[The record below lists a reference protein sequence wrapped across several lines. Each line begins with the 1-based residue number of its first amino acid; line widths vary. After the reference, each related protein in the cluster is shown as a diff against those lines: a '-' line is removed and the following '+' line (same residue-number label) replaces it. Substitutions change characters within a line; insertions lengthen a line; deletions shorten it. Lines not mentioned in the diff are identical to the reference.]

1 MRQVYLCLLFVASST
16 ILFSQSEER
25 YFEVG
30 LKAGI
35 VNYQGDL
42 QEDLFT
48 ASGSK
53 ALFGGFL
60 RYSLDEKFA
69 VRGVLEVGN
78 IAASDADNP
87 ELAPRGLSFESNV
100 FAGEVVVEYLP
111 LGKERFQNGIFFTQI
126 NPYVFAGL
134 GTAII
139 DAEVSTTNPADAAR
153 FPEANDRSN
162 FFTVPFGAGVRAD
175 IASGFTLGLEAN
187 WRATFSD
194 HVDGVSEEL
203 GNPDRN
209 DWFWTAGAYVSFTF
223 GNQDKQ
229 AMNF

>member
-16 ILFSQSEER
+16 ILFGQAEGR

-30 LKAGI
+30 IKGGV

-42 QEDLFT
+42 QEDVFT
-48 ASGSK
+48 TSGSR

-78 IAASDADNP
+78 LSANDADNP
-87 ELAPRGLSFESNV
+87 QLASRGYSFEANL

-111 LGKERFQNGIFFTQI
+111 LGKDRFQNGIFFTQI

-134 GTAII
+134 GTAIA
-139 DAEVSTTNPADAAR
+139 DSQVSTANPADASR
-153 FPEANDRSN
+153 FPEADDRSS
-162 FFTVPFGAGVRAD
+162 FFTVPLGAGIRAD
-175 IASGFTLGLEAN
+175 IASGFAVGLEAN
-187 WRATFSD
+187 FRATFND
-194 HVDGVSEEL
+194 HLDGVSVN
-203 GNPDRN
+203 GNSDRN
-209 DWFWTAGAYVSFTF
+209 DWFWTAGAYASFTF
-223 GNQDKQ
+223 GNQDKK